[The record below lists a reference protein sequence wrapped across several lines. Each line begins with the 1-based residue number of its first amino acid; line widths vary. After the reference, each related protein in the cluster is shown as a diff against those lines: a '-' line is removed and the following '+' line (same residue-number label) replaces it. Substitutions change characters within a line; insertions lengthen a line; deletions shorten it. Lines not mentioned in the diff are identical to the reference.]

1 MRRRGPVKRNHPL
14 YCTDWKSADCYCVW
28 RINDDNLQKENL
40 PARFITDVNQTT
52 GTKRPKV
59 FSSVRDIQG
68 QTISCWNFTWK
79 RASIF
84 SKKWK
89 FLFRVD
95 SFGENILTLL
105 LNDGAHDES
114 GLEKRKKCLLWLKD
128 NKDEAL
134 GKIISTKNCSG
145 SNAMSLVGSFDW
157 GSNEEKDQMISWLLS
172 KGANINHMNQ
182 IEAEAYLDR

>member
-1 MRRRGPVKRNHPL
+1 M
-14 YCTDWKSADCYCVW
+14 
-28 RINDDNLQKENL
+28 
-40 PARFITDVNQTT
+40 
-52 GTKRPKV
+52 
-59 FSSVRDIQG
+59 
-68 QTISCWNFTWK
+68 
-79 RASIF
+79 
-84 SKKWK
+84 
-89 FLFRVD
+89 D

-145 SNAMSLVGSFDW
+145 SNAMSLVGNFDW
-157 GSNEEKDQMISWLLS
+157 GTDEEKDQMISWLLS
-172 KGANINHMNQ
+172 KGANITHMNQ